1 MAATATVA
9 YGTPRMSAIR
19 KAPAPMTG
27 GTISPPVLFIA
38 STPAATVARKPVAF
52 IRGMLITP
60 STITLAAEEPLAV
73 PNNALVRIETL
84 AGPPRRPPA
93 PPKHRARQDRALGGP
108 AAAAAGHA
116 ERGLHDELADVGR
129 LEEGAEQDEEIDVP
143 GGDLDGD
150 GAHPLVLERNR

>member
-1 MAATATVA
+1 
-9 YGTPRMSAIR
+9 
-19 KAPAPMTG
+19 MTG
-27 GTISPPVLFIA
+27 GTICPPVLFIA

-93 PPKHRARQDRALGGP
+93 TLS
-108 AAAAAGHA
+108 AACTMY
-116 ERGLHDELADVGR
+116 L
-129 LEEGAEQDEEIDVP
+129 P
-143 GGDLDGD
+143 M
-150 GAHPLVLERNR
+150 LVASRKAPNRMKR

>member
-27 GTISPPVLFIA
+27 GTICPPVLFIA

-93 PPKHRARQDRALGGP
+93 PPSAARALDLAVLGASRKAPTRMGV
-108 AAAAAGHA
+108 AA
-116 ERGLHDELADVGR
+116 
-129 LEEGAEQDEEIDVP
+129 
-143 GGDLDGD
+143 DGWC
-150 GAHPLVLERNR
+150 V